1 MIEWKRVKINF
12 KTVKLGNF
20 IKKIKTKVAEVDDK
34 KYSNVYGVTNIH
46 GITKTGKIASK
57 DISRYKIIDKNYFA
71 YNPYRIN
78 VGSIG
83 FNSQGKKGCVSPA
96 YVVFRTK
103 PTLDS
108 NFLYLYL
115 RSEFGNHL
123 INWYGNKGG
132 VRNSLKYKDL
142 CNIDIPNFSLSK
154 QKEFLVKINKIIEK
168 IKLLNEQKDNQIALL
183 NQCREAIL
191 QEAVE
196 GKLTADWRKKYPE
209 LISGENSA
217 ENLLKRIKKGKEQ
230 LIREKKVKRSKKIQ
244 NIITKRQ
251 LRLPDGWIY
260 CKADEIFFITKLA
273 GFEYTKY
280 VNLKKSGEIPVI
292 RAQNVRP
299 LSINK
304 KNLLYIDKLTSNIL
318 DRSSL
323 TKPCLLITFI
333 GAGIGDI
340 ATFDE
345 SIRWHLAPNVAKM
358 ELFADESTKL
368 NLRYINYFLLSKIGR
383 NEIFKHIKAT
393 AQPSLS
399 MGTIRDI
406 DLIIPPLLEQQA
418 IFERID
424 NLMNI
429 VSKLKKQVIER
440 KEQTAQLMH
449 SVLREAFEQK

>member
-1 MIEWKRVKINF
+1 MSKWNNIKI
-12 KTVKLGNF
+12 G
-20 IKKIKTKVAEVDDK
+20 
-34 KYSNVYGVTNIH
+34 
-46 GITKTGKIASK
+46 
-57 DISRYKIIDKNYFA
+57 
-71 YNPYRIN
+71 
-78 VGSIG
+78 
-83 FNSQGKKGCVSPA
+83 
-96 YVVFRTK
+96 
-103 PTLDS
+103 
-108 NFLYLYL
+108 NFLYERVGIYKPNNPKVKNLKRL
-115 RSEFGNHL
+115 QKIDFAGNIHL
-123 INWYGNKGG
+123 VDKKSKTNMIIIKQGDFVISGINVSKGALAVYEGEEDVTATIHYSSYTYNKNEISIDFLKLFLKSPKFIQLLKNQVKGG
-132 VRNSLKYKDL
+132 IKTEIKPKHILPLEIKLPDKSEQEKIV
-142 CNIDIPNFSLSK
+142 NIFN
-154 QKEFLVKINKIIEK
+154 NIEK
-168 IKLLNEQKDNQIALL
+168 NMADLNNEIINQQSLIKHLRQT
-183 NQCREAIL
+183 IL
-191 QEAVE
+191 QEVVE
-196 GKLTADWRKKYPE
+196 GKLTADWREKHPE

-217 ENLLKRIKKGKEQ
+217 ESLLKRIKKGKEQ

-244 NIITKRQ
+244 NIITKRN

-318 DRSSL
+318 DRSAL

-358 ELFADESTKL
+358 ELFTNESTKL
-368 NLRYINYFLLSKIGR
+368 NLRYINYFLLSKSGR

-406 DLIIPPLLEQQA
+406 DLIIPSLLEQQA
-418 IFERID
+418 IVERVD

-440 KEQTAQLMH
+440 KEQTAQLMY